1 MLAEDAH
8 RGGELDRAY
17 PSEERNRLDASVSAS
32 PAVGRNRPHQIQGD
46 PSIVADMSVRR
57 LLSVVVL
64 VGATSCSSGS
74 VTTPNLSSTP
84 VSEVA
89 VQTTSRSSPPS
100 TVTAAPA
107 TTVTAPQTLPA
118 TTMLVPVTT
127 APLTITMQ
135 VLYQPFTPK
144 GPKQDVVIATETSGT
159 CFGASVTSGTRED
172 ALRCVTDTSEILD
185 PCFED
190 PFPHA
195 PLALICVKDP
205 TQPAT
210 RLLLSRPLPVD
221 LQRNHTFENQ
231 NFPWAVRLAN
241 GATCTRYQ
249 GTTATLAGETTSWGC
264 SDLTTILGY
273 LQDQDQPLWYA
284 VVDNDNSSSAIRVA
298 IQTVWT

>member
-1 MLAEDAH
+1 M
-8 RGGELDRAY
+8 
-17 PSEERNRLDASVSAS
+17 
-32 PAVGRNRPHQIQGD
+32 
-46 PSIVADMSVRR
+46 RR
-57 LLSVVVL
+57 LLRVLVVL
-64 VGATSCSSGS
+64 GVTGCSGGPTSNPNPFPIPSSP
-74 VTTPNLSSTP
+74 T
-84 VSEVA
+84 SEVA
-89 VQTTSRSSPPS
+89 VLSTIASTTSS
-100 TVTAAPA
+100 TITAAPA
-107 TTVTAPQTLPA
+107 AAVTAQQTLPA
-118 TTMLVPVTT
+118 NTTVVPVAI
-127 APLTITMQ
+127 APLTTTLQ

-159 CFGASVTSGTRED
+159 CFGASVASGTRED

-210 RLLLSRPLPVD
+210 RLLLSRPLSVD

-231 NFPWAVRLAN
+231 NFPWAVRLAY

-273 LQDQDQPLWYA
+273 LQDQDQPLWHA
-284 VVDNDNSSSAIRVA
+284 VVDNDSSSSAIRVA